1 MFELKQLLVLALAVT
16 TLACQCRQDARWN
29 GKLDIKATE
38 EACRLEHGVIHNP
51 GTDQVDSI
59 RLGYQGLANILT
71 TEPPLN
77 NLAPLDPLRP
87 PAKNKND
94 DCVVSLAQGGEG
106 KDLSRNSTL
115 ADTNPAR

>member
-51 GTDQVDSI
+51 GTDQVD
-59 RLGYQGLANILT
+59 
-71 TEPPLN
+71 
-77 NLAPLDPLRP
+77 
-87 PAKNKND
+87 
-94 DCVVSLAQGGEG
+94 
-106 KDLSRNSTL
+106 
-115 ADTNPAR
+115 